1 MHRRHFVTLA
11 AAAAFAPCV
20 ARKSALAQPVDL
32 QAPLRVRLFAGLDIV
47 RLSAGGVQIDAAAG
61 TLSTAHASQ
70 TLGSQIVELSA
81 SPLLDVSALTT
92 TGSTI
97 ERRYPG
103 TLFIQL
109 QNGMLHVIN
118 RVDAETYVASVLAS
132 EVSPSWPAESLRA
145 QAIAVR
151 TYAAHARN
159 LSTRDYDLNDDT
171 TSQVYRGLDGI
182 TSSLVSAANDT
193 SGQVLTAG
201 GLPATIYY
209 SSSCGG
215 HTASSFEITGL
226 PPPPYLLGVLDADP
240 SGRPDCASAP
250 YFRWM
255 NSVSAEAMSRIVNV
269 PADRLDGVAIT
280 ERWPDGRV
288 KTITVS
294 GAGATTTFEGRTFYS
309 RALSVLGYKVIPS
322 ALFDVSRNT
331 AGFDFI
337 GHGVGHG
344 VGMCQ
349 WGARGRADAGMQA
362 AQILAAYFPSTV
374 IARMQPL

>member
-1 MHRRHFVTLA
+1 MTLA

-61 TLSTAHASQ
+61 TLSTANASQ

-226 PPPPYLLGVLDADP
+226 PPPPYLLGVPDADP
-240 SGRPDCASAP
+240 SGRPYCASAP

-322 ALFDVSRNT
+322 ALFDVSRNS

>member
-1 MHRRHFVTLA
+1 MTLA

-20 ARKSALAQPVDL
+20 ARKSALAQPADL

-226 PPPPYLLGVLDADP
+226 PPPPYLLGVPDGDP
-240 SGRPDCASAP
+240 SGRPYCASAP

-322 ALFDVSRNT
+322 ALFDVSRNS

>member
-20 ARKSALAQPVDL
+20 ARKSALAQPADL

-226 PPPPYLLGVLDADP
+226 PPPPYLLGVPDADP
-240 SGRPDCASAP
+240 SGRPYCASAP

-322 ALFDVSRNT
+322 ALFDVSRNS

>member
-61 TLSTAHASQ
+61 TLSTANASQ

-81 SPLLDVSALTT
+81 SPWLDVSALTT

-226 PPPPYLLGVLDADP
+226 PPPPYLLGVPDADP
-240 SGRPDCASAP
+240 SGRPYCASAP

-322 ALFDVSRNT
+322 ALFDVSRNS

>member
-1 MHRRHFVTLA
+1 MTLA

-20 ARKSALAQPVDL
+20 ARKSALAQPADL

-226 PPPPYLLGVLDADP
+226 PPPPYLLGVPDADP
-240 SGRPDCASAP
+240 SGRPYCASAP

-322 ALFDVSRNT
+322 ALFDVSRNS